1 MGWLKCLRACWQRRF
16 QAQPECVRREVRC
29 ASPTGLHRMS
39 YLEWGDPDN
48 PKVLVCVHGLTRNGR
63 DFDYLARAMAK
74 HYRVICP
81 DVVGRGQSGRL
92 KDAAGYAIPQY
103 VADMVTLIARL
114 NVEEVHWVGTSMGGL
129 IGTALAGLPDTPI
142 TRLVLNDV
150 GPVITGASLRRIGE
164 YLGSDPTW
172 ASFDEAVAYVRAV
185 SAPFG
190 QLSDAQW
197 RHLTETSVSQRADGR
212 WGFRYDPAIAAPFKL
227 AFAAV
232 DVDLWPLY
240 ELVKCP
246 TLAIRGAES
255 DLLRHETW
263 LQMAERGPKAKLAEI
278 PDVGHAPMF
287 MSDDQVAVVRDFLLE
302 EGGISR

>member
-1 MGWLKCLRACWQRRF
+1 MGWWKCMRQCWQRCF
-16 QAQPECVRREVRC
+16 QARPECVRREVRC

-63 DFDYLARAMAK
+63 DFDHLARALAPY
-74 HYRVICP
+74 YRVICP
-81 DVVGRGQSGRL
+81 DVAGRGQSGRL
-92 KDAAGYAIPQY
+92 KDPAAYAIPQY

-114 NVEEVHWVGTSMGGL
+114 GVDEVHWVGTSMGGL

-172 ASFDEAVAYVRAV
+172 GSFEEAVAYVREV

-190 QLSDAQW
+190 KLTEDQW
-197 RHLTETSVSQRADGR
+197 RHLTETSISRRSDGR
-212 WGFRYDPAIAAPFKL
+212 WGFLYDPAIAAPFKM

-232 DVDLWPLY
+232 DIDLWPLY

-246 TLAIRGAES
+246 TLAVRGAES
-255 DLLRHETW
+255 DLLRRETW

-278 PDVGHAPMF
+278 ADVGHAPMF
-287 MSDDQVAVVRDFLLE
+287 LSDDQVAVVRDFLLA
-302 EGGISR
+302 G